1 MTETQTLNPPQRKT
15 MDSAT
20 KDTATRILDA
30 AERLFVEH
38 GFEATSLRTI
48 TQQAEVNLAAVNYHF
63 GSKDALF
70 QAVLVRRLAPLN
82 QQCVAELDVLEKS
95 GAPITVEAVLMTFI
109 RPCLA
114 LSKDPNRGGAMFVRL
129 LSRTFVEN
137 HRLIRDTLPQQYSEF
152 VNRYSKA
159 FSRVLPGLKLEELA
173 WRLHLAFGLMFN
185 AFAGNDVLKIFV
197 KSDIVSARDPDTVVR
212 HMIPFVIAGL
222 TNPATQS

>member
-1 MTETQTLNPPQRKT
+1 

-95 GAPITVEAVLMTFI
+95 GAPITVDPTQKVGLVIKPGTGTLGATLTCTANPLDAVAGVAPVAEPNFGMVNGVASVRVPCESMSTRG
-109 RPCLA
+109 RPWNNC
-114 LSKDPNRGGAMFVRL
+114 G
-129 LSRTFVEN
+129 
-137 HRLIRDTLPQQYSEF
+137 
-152 VNRYSKA
+152 RYIS
-159 FSRVLPGLKLEELA
+159 GL
-173 WRLHLAFGLMFN
+173 
-185 AFAGNDVLKIFV
+185 
-197 KSDIVSARDPDTVVR
+197 
-212 HMIPFVIAGL
+212 
-222 TNPATQS
+222 

>member
-1 MTETQTLNPPQRKT
+1 

-48 TQQAEVNLAAVNYHF
+48 TQQARSEPGCGQL
-63 GSKDALF
+63 SLW
-70 QAVLVRRLAPLN
+70 LERRCFRPCW
-82 QQCVAELDVLEKS
+82 CVAWRPESTMRGRAGRAGKS

-137 HRLIRDTLPQQYSEF
+137 HRLIRDTPPQQYSESSIATASVF
-152 VNRYSKA
+152 
-159 FSRVLPGLKLEELA
+159 RVLPGLKLEELA

-185 AFAGNDVLKIFV
+185 ALCRQRRAENLRQD
-197 KSDIVSARDPDTVVR
+197 DIVSARDPDTVVR
-212 HMIPFVIAGL
+212 RMIPFAIAGL